1 MRPAYCL
8 SSLLMHL
15 SCFSHGD
22 FVLSCIS
29 GGVAVGGHKTS
40 GADDEEGI
48 LKRFE
53 RERKHV
59 SINRKV
65 GAQFNLGFP
74 T

>member
-1 MRPAYCL
+1 MFLTWRCVIPMR
-8 SSLLMHL
+8 
-15 SCFSHGD
+15 
-22 FVLSCIS
+22 IS
-29 GGVAVGGHKTS
+29 GGVAIGAQKKS
-40 GADDEEGI
+40 GTDDEEGI

-65 GAQFNLGFP
+65 GAQFDLGYP